1 MIIGLPCVVNLP
13 YHTTSHTKNRTL
25 VLTKDTQMDKTQ
37 SYETLDPENWEEMR
51 ALAHRMVDDA
61 ITYLE
66 TVRERPVWQPVP
78 DDVAARFDAQAP
90 HEPAGAEAAY
100 QEFLETI
107 LPYPMGTTHP
117 RFWGWYMGAGTI
129 LGALADLMASTLN
142 SNLGGG
148 NHVANLVEE
157 QVVNWMKEILGLPH
171 DASGLLVSG
180 GSMAN
185 FVGIAVARNTKAG
198 FNVREIGMQAAPQ
211 QLTVYASTE
220 VHSSVQKAAE
230 LLGLGNKNLRKIP
243 VNDDFTINLD
253 ALQQAISADRQ
264 AGYRPI
270 CVIGSAGT
278 INTGAIDDLN
288 ALADLCQRED
298 VWFHVD
304 GAIGAVAVL
313 AKNVKPR
320 LSGIERADS
329 IALDLHKWMHVP
341 FEAGCILV
349 RYDDAHRRTFSLT
362 PDYLAHESRG
372 LAAGHIW
379 FSDYGLQLSRQFRAL
394 KVWMSIKEHGLD
406 RFGRM
411 IARNVEQA
419 HYFGGLVENDP
430 TLELMAPIGMDIVCF
445 RFNPGGL
452 DDEALNA
459 LNKEILMQLH
469 EQGIAAPSYT
479 TLNGRY
485 CLRIAIANHR
495 SRQEDFDVFAREVV
509 RLGQEVVAQFQ

>member
-1 MIIGLPCVVNLP
+1 MNPTN
-13 YHTTSHTKNRTL
+13 H
-25 VLTKDTQMDKTQ
+25 
-37 SYETLDPENWEEMR
+37 YETLDPENWDEMR

-66 TVRERPVWQPVP
+66 TVRERPVWQPIP
-78 DDVAARFDAQAP
+78 DEIAARFEEHAP

-107 LPYPMGTTHP
+107 FPYPMGTIHP
-117 RFWGWYMGAGTI
+117 RFWGWYMGAGTV
-129 LGALADLMASTLN
+129 LGALADLMASTQN

-148 NHVANLVEE
+148 NHAANLVEE
-157 QVVNWMKEILGLPH
+157 QVVNWMKEILGFPG
-171 DASGLLVSG
+171 DSSGLLVSG

-198 FNVREIGMQAAPQ
+198 FNVRELGMQASPQ

-220 VHSSVQKAAE
+220 VHSCNQKAVE
-230 LLGLGNKNLRKIP
+230 LLGIGNKYFRRIP
-243 VNDDFTINLD
+243 VNNDFTINLE
-253 ALQQAISADRQ
+253 ALKQAIATDRE

-270 CVIGSAGT
+270 CVVGSAGT
-278 INTGAIDDLN
+278 VNTGAIDDLN
-288 ALADLCQRED
+288 ALADLCRDED
-298 VWFHVD
+298 LWFHVD
-304 GAIGAVAVL
+304 GAIGAVAML
-313 AKNVKPR
+313 AENVKPQ
-320 LSGIERADS
+320 LAGIERADS
-329 IALDLHKWMHVP
+329 IALDLHKWMHIP

-349 RYDDAHRRTFSLT
+349 RHSDAHRRTFSLT
-362 PDYLAHESRG
+362 PDYLAHETRG
-372 LAAGHIW
+372 LAAGHLW
-379 FSDYGLQLSRQFRAL
+379 FTDYGLQLSRQFRAL

-419 HYFGGLVENDP
+419 HYFGQLVKNDP

-445 RFNPGGL
+445 RFNPGDM

-479 TLNGRY
+479 TLQGRY

-495 SRQEDFDVFAREVV
+495 SRQEDFDLLAREVL
-509 RLGQEVVAQFQ
+509 RIGREMVAQYAK

>member
-1 MIIGLPCVVNLP
+1 MN
-13 YHTTSHTKNRTL
+13 TSTH
-25 VLTKDTQMDKTQ
+25 
-37 SYETLDPENWEEMR
+37 YETLDPENWDDMR

-78 DDVAARFDAQAP
+78 EEVAARFEEQAP
-90 HEPAGAEAAY
+90 REPEGADSVY
-100 QEFLETI
+100 QEFVENI
-107 LPYPMGTTHP
+107 LPYPMGTIHP
-117 RFWGWYMGAGTI
+117 RFWSWYMGSGTVF
-129 LGALADLMASTLN
+129 GALADFMASITN

-148 NHVANLVEE
+148 NHAAGMVEE
-157 QVVNWMKEILGLPH
+157 QVINWIKQMIDFPKE
-171 DASGLLVSG
+171 ASGLLVSG

-185 FVGIAVARNTKAG
+185 FVGLTVARNTKAG
-198 FNVREIGMQAAPQ
+198 FNVRELGMLAAPQ
-211 QLTVYASTE
+211 PLTVYASTE
-220 VHSSVQKAAE
+220 VHSCNQKAVE
-230 LLGLGNKNLRKIP
+230 LLGLGTKGLRKIP
-243 VNDDFTINLD
+243 VNADFTINLD
-253 ALQQAISADRQ
+253 ALKQAISDDRA

-278 INTGAIDDLN
+278 VNTGAVDDLN
-288 ALADLCQRED
+288 AIADLCRDED
-298 VWFHVD
+298 LWFHVD

-313 AKNVKPR
+313 AGNVKPQ
-320 LSGIERADS
+320 LVGMERADS
-329 IALDLHKWMHVP
+329 IALDLHKWMHIP
-341 FEAGCILV
+341 FEAGCVIV
-349 RYDDAHRRTFSLT
+349 RSESAHRGTFSLT
-362 PDYLAHESRG
+362 PEYLAHESRG
-372 LAAGHIW
+372 LPAGHW

-419 HYFGGLVENDP
+419 HYFGQLVESDP

-452 DDEALNA
+452 DSDQLNA
-459 LNKEILMQLH
+459 LNKEILLQLH

-495 SRQEDFDVFAREVV
+495 SRQEDFDLLATEVV
-509 RLGQEVVAQFQ
+509 RLGREMVAQLQ

>member
-1 MIIGLPCVVNLP
+1 MN
-13 YHTTSHTKNRTL
+13 TTNHH
-25 VLTKDTQMDKTQ
+25 
-37 SYETLDPENWEEMR
+37 ETLDPENWNEMR

-78 DDVAARFDAQAP
+78 EDVAVRFDEQAP
-90 HEPAGAEAAY
+90 HEPAGADAVYE
-100 QEFLETI
+100 EFLQTI
-107 LPYPMGTTHP
+107 LPYPMGTIHP
-117 RFWGWYMGAGTI
+117 RFWAWYMGNGTVT
-129 LGALADLMASTLN
+129 GALADFLAAIMN

-148 NHVANLVEE
+148 NHVANLVEA
-157 QVVNWMKEILGLPH
+157 QVINWMKKILDLPE
-171 DASGLLVSG
+171 DSSGLLVSG

-185 FVGIAVARNTKAG
+185 FVGLAVARNAKAG
-198 FNVREIGMQAAPQ
+198 FNVREMGMQAAPQ
-211 QLTVYASTE
+211 KLTVYTSNE
-220 VHSSVQKAAE
+220 VHSSVQKAVE
-230 LLGLGNKNLRKIP
+230 LLGVGHDYLRKIP
-243 VNDDFTINLD
+243 VNEDFTIDLN
-253 ALQQAISADRQ
+253 ALEGAITADRE

-270 CVIGSAGT
+270 CVIGNAGT

-298 VWFHVD
+298 IWFHVD
-304 GAIGAVAVL
+304 GAIGAVAIL
-313 AKNVKPR
+313 AENVKPQ
-320 LSGIERADS
+320 LAGIERADS
-329 IALDLHKWMHVP
+329 VALDLHKWMHVP
-341 FEAGCILV
+341 FEAGCILI
-349 RYDDAHRRTFSLT
+349 RHNEAHRRTFSLT

-372 LAAGHIW
+372 LAAGHLW
-379 FSDYGLQLSRQFRAL
+379 FSDYGMQLSRQFRAL

-419 HYFGGLVENDP
+419 QYFGQLVENEP
-430 TLELMAPIGMDIVCF
+430 GMELMAPIGLDIVCF

-452 DDEALNA
+452 EDEKLNT

-479 TLNGRY
+479 TLDGRY

-495 SRQEDFDVFAREVV
+495 SRQEDFDLLAREVV
-509 RLGQEVVAQFQ
+509 RIGREVVVQLN